1 MTDEQANDITRE
13 QAIRILHPDTRVEA
27 IDDYEEAGN
36 YEYAYDMAILMA
48 IAALRQGWVRT
59 AERVPEGDEHDEIL
73 GLYKGPD
80 YLLYDI
86 VQVGWLRLHPE
97 MYPYWTRLLDKP
109 EVEG

>member
-1 MTDEQANDITRE
+1 MTRE
-13 QAIRILHPDTRVEA
+13 EAARVLKHIWNNRDENAKSLQQLTNSFFEGQEAIRI
-27 IDDYEEAGN
+27 
-36 YEYAYDMAILMA
+36 A
-48 IAALRQGWVRT
+48 IAALRGWVRT
-59 AERVPEGDEHDEIL
+59 EDRLPEGNEHDEIL

-109 EVEG
+109 EVEV

>member
-1 MTDEQANDITRE
+1 MTRE
-13 QAIRILHPDTRVEA
+13 EAARVLKHIWNNRDENAKSLQQLTNSFFEGQEAIRI
-27 IDDYEEAGN
+27 
-36 YEYAYDMAILMA
+36 A
-48 IAALRQGWVRT
+48 IAALRGWVRT
-59 AERVPEGDEHDEIL
+59 EDRLPEGNEHDEIL